1 MLEKQLR
8 GLIVISLVLTII
20 PLIIF
25 FSDSFS
31 KFKIPILANQYK
43 NSIIIDIKDKN
54 IGDGLYFT
62 PPGMTANQLLNITGN
77 NFKIEKDFFLE
88 DGMKLIINSSS
99 VKMVSAP
106 VIDNSRRFALGKP
119 IDLNLATK
127 EDLLIIPGIGEKTAA
142 KIMAL
147 RNKKGR
153 FKNIEELMEIKGI
166 KEKKLAGFKKYLSLK
181 K

>member
-8 GLIVISLVLTII
+8 GLIAISLVLTII

-25 FSDSFS
+25 FSGSFS

-43 NSIIIDIKDKN
+43 NSNILHIQDKH
-54 IGDGLYFT
+54 IGEEIFFT
-62 PPGMTANQLLNITGN
+62 PPGMTANQLLNIKGN
-77 NFKIEKDFFLE
+77 DFRIKKDFLLE
-88 DGMKLIINSSS
+88 NGMKLIINSSS
-99 VKMVSAP
+99 KNVISMSL
-106 VIDNSRRFALGKP
+106 IDNYHRYALGVP
-119 IDLNLATK
+119 VDLNLATK
-127 EDLLIIPGIGEKTAA
+127 EDLIIVPGIGEKTAE
-142 KIMAL
+142 KILAL

-166 KEKKLAGFKKYLSLK
+166 KEKKLAKFKKYLYLK

>member
-1 MLEKQLR
+1 MLERQLR

-25 FSDSFS
+25 FSGSFS

-43 NSIIIDIKDKN
+43 NSIILDIHDKH
-54 IGDGLYFT
+54 IGEGIFFT
-62 PPGMTANQLLNITGN
+62 PPGMTVNQLLNTTGN
-77 NFKIEKDFFLE
+77 DFRIKKDFLLE
-88 DGMKLIINSSS
+88 NGMKIIIDSSS
-99 VKMVSAP
+99 VNKISLST
-106 VIDNSRRFALGKP
+106 INNYHRFALGVP
-119 IDLNLATK
+119 VDLNLATK
-127 EDLLIIPGIGEKTAA
+127 DDLMIIPGIGEKTAE
-142 KIMAL
+142 KILVL

-166 KEKKLAGFKKYLSLK
+166 KEKKLAKFKKYLSLK